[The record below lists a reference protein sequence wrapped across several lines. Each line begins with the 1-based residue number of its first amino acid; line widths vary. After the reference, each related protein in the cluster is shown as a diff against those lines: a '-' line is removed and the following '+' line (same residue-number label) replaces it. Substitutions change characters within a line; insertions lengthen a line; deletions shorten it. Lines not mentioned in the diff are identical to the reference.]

1 VPCGQTLQLADT
13 VMAVRLQEVPSSQSL
28 LTVPD
33 DFEGGIQNHVCLRP
47 AKSQTEAMVLDMSR
61 NKYQNAGG

>member
-1 VPCGQTLQLADT
+1 
-13 VMAVRLQEVPSSQSL
+13 VRLQEVPSSQSL

-47 AKSQTEAMVLDMSR
+47 AKYQTEAMVLDMSR